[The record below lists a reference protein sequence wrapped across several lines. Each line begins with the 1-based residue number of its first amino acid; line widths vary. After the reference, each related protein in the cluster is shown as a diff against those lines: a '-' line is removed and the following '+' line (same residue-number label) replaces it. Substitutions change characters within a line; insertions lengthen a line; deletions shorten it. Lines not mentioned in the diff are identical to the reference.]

1 MSAHD
6 HLAQLSMS
14 FADAVDE
21 AAESRVGKPRMSG
34 FDLMVLAAFAA
45 VAAWVLGLDLWQVIG
60 HGRHW
65 TGTDGVFVED
75 QMEYLAWIRS
85 ASMHF
90 LAADLFLLRPTP
102 ADYFQ
107 PIIAFSGV
115 AVALGVVPWLT
126 LLAWKP
132 LAVGGVFFATRAY
145 VRRGLSKRTARRAA
159 LVVALFFTGPGEV
172 LAIKA
177 FHVGVVSSLQWQVV
191 TGDAALCFWSWDY
204 PFGMI
209 GLAAMLAGLL
219 SYERD
224 RRTKR
229 LHWTTPLLAAL
240 ASSLHPWQGATL
252 IMVVL
257 CAEAIMWR
265 NGDRFP
271 TRSLALTV
279 LAGAVPLIYYEILER
294 SDPLWKLGL
303 DAQSGRWPLGIVL
316 LTLAPLAVPAALAYR
331 VRPRTL
337 MDCMTRVWPPLA
349 LIIFLA
355 DEHLG
360 GAATHAFLGISI
372 PLAVLSVEAVS
383 GLRRPR
389 ASRYRSALAVLGIA
403 AVTLPGTIY
412 ELSLAH
418 RLTAPG
424 SVQGATNGPGDANF
438 ITADEGDALA
448 FLAAEPRPGGV
459 LTRVYLGEVIPAIT
473 GRATYVGN
481 SYWSLTPRGGT
492 FEFYRRTGLADALF
506 KGRMSPPAARSFVRR
521 TGARFLLA
529 DCESTGDLG
538 VTLAPIVRVVH
549 RFGCASIYEVL

>member
-1 MSAHD
+1 MSSRD
-6 HLAQLSMS
+6 HLAQPS
-14 FADAVDE
+14 
-21 AAESRVGKPRMSG
+21 AALASRAGKPRIGG
-34 FDLMVLAAFAA
+34 FDLMILAAFAA
-45 VAAWVLGLDLWQVIG
+45 VAAWVLALDVWQVIG
-60 HGRHW
+60 HGQHW

-85 ASMHF
+85 ASVHF
-90 LAADLFLLRPTP
+90 LASDLFLLRPTP

-107 PIIAFSGV
+107 PIIASSGV
-115 AVALGVVPWLT
+115 LVALGVVPWLT
-126 LLAWKP
+126 LLLWKP
-132 LAVGGVFFATRAY
+132 LAVGGVFFASRAY
-145 VRRGLSKRTARRAA
+145 VRRSLSVRTLRTAA

-172 LAIKA
+172 IAIKIL
-177 FHVGVVSSLQWQVV
+177 HVGLVSNLQWQVV

-224 RRTKR
+224 RRAQKLR
-229 LHWTTPLLAAL
+229 WTTPVLAAL

-252 IMVVL
+252 IAVVL
-257 CAEAIMWR
+257 CAEGLMWR
-265 NGDRFP
+265 NGDGFA

-279 LAGAVPLIYYEILER
+279 MAGAVPLVYYMILER
-294 SDPLWKLGL
+294 SDPLWQLGL
-303 DAQSGRWPLGIVL
+303 DAQSGHWPLGIVL

-331 VRPRTL
+331 SRPRTF
-337 MDCMTRVWPPLA
+337 MACITRVWPPLA

-372 PLAVLSVEAVS
+372 PLAVLSVEALS

-389 ASRYRSALAVLGIA
+389 SARYRSALAVLAIA
-403 AVTLPGTIY
+403 AVTVPGTIY
-412 ELSLAH
+412 ELTLA
-418 RLTAPG
+418 RQLTTPG
-424 SVQGATNGPGDANF
+424 PVRGATNGSGDANF
-438 ITADEGDALA
+438 ITADEGDALT
-448 FLAAEPRPGGV
+448 FLDREPRPGGV
-459 LTRVYLGEVIPAIT
+459 LTRVYLGEVVPAMT

-492 FEFYRRTGLADALF
+492 FEFYRRVALADALF
-506 KGRMSPPAARSFVRR
+506 QGRMSPSAARSFVRS

-529 DCESTGDLG
+529 DCESHGDVG
-538 VTLAPIVRVVH
+538 ALAPMVRVVR
-549 RFGCASIYEVL
+549 RFGCAGIYAVL